1 MTSPP
6 VVWLLFSSLPLPHFR
21 VLGTRWLQRGML
33 TCCERSGVLDGDGVG
48 VGTWEDGVRNLSTSW
63 VDTED
68 LTNFLYGNCKQVLP
82 GTSIVTMKVEAG

>member
-1 MTSPP
+1 MASPP

-63 VDTED
+63 GAAW
-68 LTNFLYGNCKQVLP
+68 NFHCDDESGGRVVWRHRAIATVLD
-82 GTSIVTMKVEAG
+82 E